1 MANNTID
8 CTRMSHLSCLEPQ
21 PEPEFESAGDDA
33 FECLTDCVS
42 SLGVV
47 TLANSALVALGCA
60 AVLPACPIFNAANA
74 AAIIGSCAIACEDLS
89 SPPTPAP

>member
-1 MANNTID
+1 MGNNAID
-8 CTRMSHLSCLEPQ
+8 CARMSHLSCLEPE
-21 PEPEFESAGDDA
+21 PEPDFESAGDGL
-33 FECLTDCVS
+33 ECLSDCVS

-74 AAIIGSCAIACEDLS
+74 AVIIGGCAIACDELS
-89 SPPTPAP
+89 DPPTEP